1 MTAHRVCNPGRGRGA
16 AGLAA
21 LVGLVAMAAAA
32 PAVALAQPA
41 PAGVLRIIAFG
52 AHPDDCELV
61 AGGVAAKWS
70 ALGHKFKCVAVT
82 NGDIGHAVQA
92 GGALARRRLAE
103 ARRAARILGIET
115 EVLDNHDGEL
125 MVTLENRRAI
135 ARLIRG
141 WNADIVIS
149 HRPNDYHPDHRY
161 AGVLVMDAA
170 YMVQVP
176 FFAPDVPP
184 LARNPVF
191 LFAED
196 RFRKP
201 NEFSGDIVV
210 DIDDVVE
217 KKLAV
222 MDAMESQFFEGG
234 CCDVPAGGVPT
245 DATGKAAR
253 AKEVRERFS
262 ARFAS
267 TAARFRGRLAEW
279 YGPER
284 AAKIRHAEAFEVCEY
299 GRQPTRLEI
308 ASLFPFFPAATEA
321 AGGDWVPLF
330 NGKDLAGW
338 KAHGAERWVVD
349 AGEIL
354 GETLTKEYGYL
365 STNRTYRD
373 FELKLKFKAEGTGN
387 SGVFYHSTLEGTDIA
402 GVQAEVDPRPG
413 MHSGGLYE
421 SAGRGWLIKPED
433 AAEKAMRVGEWND
446 MRVLVR
452 GPHVRTW
459 VNGVP
464 AVDYVD
470 ATPKYTDGVI
480 ALQLHS
486 GGEGR
491 MRFKDI
497 VVREIK

>member
-1 MTAHRVCNPGRGRGA
+1 MLRHRRA
-16 AGLAA
+16 LAA
-21 LVGLVAMAAAA
+21 LVILSAAAGPAAA
-32 PAVALAQPA
+32 PALAQPA
-41 PAGVLRIIAFG
+41 SDGVLRIIAFG

-61 AGGVAAKWS
+61 AGGVAAKWA

-82 NGDIGHAVQA
+82 NGDIGHSVSA
-92 GGALARRRLAE
+92 GGALARRRRAE
-103 ARRAARILGIET
+103 AEQAARILGIET

-135 ARLIRG
+135 ARLIRA

-191 LFAED
+191 LFGED

-201 NEFSGDIVV
+201 NEFSGDVVV

-234 CCDVPAGGVPT
+234 CCDVPAGGVPA
-245 DATGKAAR
+245 DPAGRAAR
-253 AKEVRERFS
+253 AKEVRDRFS

-267 TAARFRGRLAEW
+267 TAARFRGRLADW
-279 YGPER
+279 YGPQRAER
-284 AAKIRHAEAFEVCEY
+284 IRHAEAFEVCEY
-299 GRQPTRLEI
+299 GRQPTRIEI
-308 ASLFPFFPAATEA
+308 ARLFPFFPAVAEEA
-321 AGGDWVPLF
+321 GAAWTPLF
-330 NGKDLAGW
+330 NGRDLTGW
-338 KAHGAERWVVD
+338 KPHGAERWVVD
-349 AGEIL
+349 KGEIL

-365 STNRTYRD
+365 STDKTFRD
-373 FELKLKFKAEGTGN
+373 FELKVKFKAEGAGN
-387 SGVFYHSTLEGTDIA
+387 SGVFYHSSLQGTDIA

-421 SAGRGWLIKPED
+421 SAGRGWLIKPEE

-470 ATPKYTDGVI
+470 PTPKYMDGVI

-491 MRFKDI
+491 VRFKDI
-497 VVREIK
+497 VIREIK